1 MDNNIVYEFGSTG
14 IGDRLTDITVLYI
27 ICKYLNYKVHIYFN
41 QTICND
47 VAWSNNSYFDLRL
60 FDFPENNNNIIV
72 KNNYEDKPNYY
83 NNYIKL
89 PYSAS
94 TGCPYNVYKFLKQF
108 IPNLTFEEIISE
120 WGNYAKEIIKPSKII
135 LDKIP
140 DNIENAYG
148 IHLRKSDKLSNE
160 PINNYTDYRLIS
172 MTDEF
177 SIIVNNLIK
186 DITDIILKENEPSF
200 LIVSE
205 DNDWKEYITN
215 ILKEYANKNNKTINI
230 ININYENPDNI
241 NNYSAVLDLFCLSKC
256 KKIFQG
262 DKSSNYSNIAAII
275 GNNKLMNYSHLLKL
289 SNILYINIYRPIIN
303 INGKL
308 EYDIDLIE
316 KILLH
321 IPFIDSNIKKIYQ

>member
-60 FDFPENNNNIIV
+60 FDFPENNNIIV

-160 PINNYTDYRLIS
+160 PINNYTDYRYVS

-215 ILKEYANKNNKTINI
+215 ILKEYANKNNSFII
-230 ININYENPDNI
+230 FININYENPDNI

-262 DKSSNYSNIAAII
+262 VKTSNYSNIAAII

-289 SNILYINIYRPIIN
+289 SNILYTNIYRPIIN

>member
-60 FDFPENNNNIIV
+60 FDFPENNNIIV

-108 IPNLTFEEIISE
+108 IPNLTFEEIISV

-140 DNIENAYG
+140 NNIENAYG
-148 IHLRKSDKLSNE
+148 IHLRKTDKLSSE
-160 PINNYTDYRLIS
+160 SFNNYTDYRYVS

-186 DITDIILKENEPSF
+186 DIYDIILKEDEPSF

-215 ILKEYANKNNKTINI
+215 IFKEYAQKNNKTINI
-230 ININYENPDNI
+230 ININYDNPDNI

-262 DKSSNYSNIAAII
+262 VKTSNYSNIAAII

-289 SNILYINIYRPIIN
+289 SNILYTNIYRPVIN

-308 EYDIDLIE
+308 EYDIDLIQT
-316 KILLH
+316 ILLN
-321 IPFIDSNIKKIYQ
+321 IPFIDSNINGVYK

>member
-60 FDFPENNNNIIV
+60 FDFPENNNIIV

-148 IHLRKSDKLSNE
+148 IHLRKTDKLSSE
-160 PINNYTDYRLIS
+160 SFNNYTDYRYVS

-186 DITDIILKENEPSF
+186 DIYDIILKEDEPSF

-215 ILKEYANKNNKTINI
+215 ILKEYANKNNKTII
-230 ININYENPDNI
+230 FININYENPDNI

-262 DKSSNYSNIAAII
+262 VKTSNYSNIAAII

-289 SNILYINIYRPIIN
+289 SNILYTNIYRPVIN

-308 EYDIDLIE
+308 EYDIDLIQT
-316 KILLH
+316 ILLN
-321 IPFIDSNIKKIYQ
+321 IPFIDSNINGVYK

>member
-1 MDNNIVYEFGSTG
+1 MDNNIAYEFGTTG

-41 QTICND
+41 QVTSND
-47 VAWSNNSYFDLRL
+47 VAWSNNSYFDLSL
-60 FDFPENNNNIIV
+60 FDFPENNNIIV
-72 KNNYEDKPNYY
+72 KNNYDKPDNF
-83 NNYIKL
+83 NTYIKL

-108 IPNLTFEEIISE
+108 IPNLTFEEIISK

-148 IHLRKSDKLSNE
+148 IHLRKTDKLSSE
-160 PINNYTDYRLIS
+160 SFNNYTDYRYVS

-186 DITDIILKENEPSF
+186 DIYDIILKEDEPSF

-215 ILKEYANKNNKTINI
+215 IFKEYAQKNNKTINI
-230 ININYENPDNI
+230 ININYDNPDNI

-262 DKSSNYSNIAAII
+262 VKTSNYSNIAAII

-289 SNILYINIYRPIIN
+289 SNILYTNIYRPVIN

-308 EYDIDLIE
+308 EYDIDLIQT
-316 KILLH
+316 ILLN
-321 IPFIDSNIKKIYQ
+321 IPFIDSNINGVYK